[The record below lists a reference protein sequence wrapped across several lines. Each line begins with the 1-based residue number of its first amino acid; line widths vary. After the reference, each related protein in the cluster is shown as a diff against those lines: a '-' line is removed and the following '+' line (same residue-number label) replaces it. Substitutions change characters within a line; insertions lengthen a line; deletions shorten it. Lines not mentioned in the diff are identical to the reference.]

1 MAQDSELSE
10 DQSRAVAAR
19 VREALARRRVSRQP
33 LAADARIS
41 LSTLEKAL
49 AGNRPFTLST
59 LVRLEEA
66 LGERLRPTPQ
76 SETARAP
83 VTLGAYSHAAVAW
96 IEGDYVTLRPSF
108 ETPGAIYAYLTSIV
122 WDERTSHLLFRE
134 ADRVD
139 AAFAQH
145 GEVSLPNQS
154 GHIYLST
161 NDRGQHRLI
170 TLGRPT
176 IDGLMFGLLSTLQ
189 SRGGGHL
196 TPVAAPIVLA
206 PLRPAGARF
215 GVIQAGEEGFA
226 PAKGLLDRVL
236 SEAFARMITL

>member
-10 DQSRAVAAR
+10 DQSRAVGVR
-19 VREALARRRVSRQP
+19 VREALARRRLSRQR

-66 LGERLRPTPQ
+66 LGERLRPAPQ

-108 ETPGAIYAYLTSIV
+108 ETPGAIYAYLTNIV
-122 WDERTSHLLFRE
+122 WDEGVSHLLFRE

-196 TPVAAPIVLA
+196 TPVAAPIVLS
-206 PLRPAGARF
+206 PLRKADARF
-215 GVIQAGEEGFA
+215 GVIQTGEEGFA

-236 SEAFARMITL
+236 SEAFARMISP